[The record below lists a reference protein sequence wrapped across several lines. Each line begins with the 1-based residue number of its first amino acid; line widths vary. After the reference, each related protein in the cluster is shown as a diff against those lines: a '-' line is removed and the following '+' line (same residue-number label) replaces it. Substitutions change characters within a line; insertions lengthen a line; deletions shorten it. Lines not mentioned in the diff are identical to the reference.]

1 MCGEIS
7 GRSGIFH
14 LSCVYSPTRMGQSP
28 SILGTSIVYKPWS
41 HKSKRRPS
49 FLLIWY
55 RSPEVRVETYHALTA
70 VQDTWVMFNDFVV
83 RGVSE
88 DEVFSFPDAWKVSRY
103 LRFKLKKLDPG
114 NYHTGT
120 GRPRGISLV
129 ETTDTAQPG
138 RAVQGRLIGMES
150 S

>member
-1 MCGEIS
+1 M
-7 GRSGIFH
+7 GR
-14 LSCVYSPTRMGQSP
+14 LP
-28 SILGTSIVYKPWS
+28 STLGMNIGYKPWW
-41 HKSKRRPS
+41 HRSKRRPT
-49 FLLIWY
+49 FPLIWY
-55 RSPEVRVETYHALTA
+55 HLPEVRIEPHHALTA

-103 LRFKLKKLDPG
+103 LRSKLKELDPG

-120 GRPRGISLV
+120 GRPRGISLI

-138 RAVQGRLIGMES
+138 RAVQGRLTGMES